1 MGRPGGIGRLMGVVM
16 WGLPEGIMDGWQT
29 VESSGWF
36 RGGGLLGGD
45 GG

>member
-16 WGLPEGIMDGWQT
+16 WGLPEGIMDGWRT
-29 VESSGWF
+29 VESSSWF
-36 RGGGLLGGD
+36 RLLGGD